1 MEVFLLKQLNNNKGV
16 TLIEIVISIALI
28 GIISMMA
35 VTVLNYGLLSSSS
48 HKQSLVANEIAS
60 NQLEWLRTLSYDT
73 ELGLV
78 GGFTPAGI
86 VNPNLYRNISGT
98 DPYLLDGIEYKVRTR
113 ITWEDDITLNGRTV
127 DDARKKV
134 DVIVQASNPF
144 TKEQKEFS
152 FLGTMFTFEGQQN
165 PTQPGIKV
173 VVYKGSIADEN
184 RAPRVLIEKKG
195 FGPTFS
201 YTDHN
206 GRAIFPNLPKGSS
219 NTYQIAP
226 IAWDFGEIM
235 FRPIGV
241 DNSTGLMNQKWLDY
255 LQVKDVPNQVSF
267 VVDYPAYL
275 NFINSDKLPA
285 NSYINFNF
293 GSTEIYP
300 VQDITTPLQTVNNFK
315 LWPNWIYNYK
325 IETPLGEYYIATY
338 EDGKWGEWN
347 GYFDSNQNSATIKN
361 VLLHFGLE
369 FEANTTTIKDSYVK
383 DISYDEI
390 IDGQAVR
397 INAAEIMLKFTAPLN
412 PNQKKFGFIIND
424 TEDFL
429 NLRWEK
435 LSDNV
440 LWDEVEINNNI
451 LKFKIV
457 DTNHSYSDFFTYI
470 SDTNNK
476 IHLYIPTPVSYDEY
490 LKNGEN
496 YLNSNYNVPLWGY
509 STIEKNKAYGVL
521 NVE

>member
-1 MEVFLLKQLNNNKGV
+1 
-16 TLIEIVISIALI
+16 
-28 GIISMMA
+28 
-35 VTVLNYGLLSSSS
+35 
-48 HKQSLVANEIAS
+48 
-60 NQLEWLRTLSYDT
+60 
-73 ELGLV
+73 
-78 GGFTPAGI
+78 
-86 VNPNLYRNISGT
+86 
-98 DPYLLDGIEYKVRTR
+98 
-113 ITWEDDITLNGRTV
+113 
-127 DDARKKV
+127 
-134 DVIVQASNPF
+134 
-144 TKEQKEFS
+144 
-152 FLGTMFTFEGQQN
+152 
-165 PTQPGIKV
+165 
-173 VVYKGSIADEN
+173 
-184 RAPRVLIEKKG
+184 
-195 FGPTFS
+195 
-201 YTDHN
+201 
-206 GRAIFPNLPKGSS
+206 
-219 NTYQIAP
+219 
-226 IAWDFGEIM
+226 M
-235 FRPIGV
+235 FRPIGI

-315 LWPNWIYNYK
+315 LWPNWIYNYN

-338 EDGKWGEWN
+338 EGGKWSEWN
-347 GYFDSNQNSATIKN
+347 GYFDSTQNSASIKN

-390 IDGQAVR
+390 IDGQPVR
-397 INAAEIMLKFTAPLN
+397 VNAAEIVLKFTAPLN

-457 DTNHSYSDFFTYI
+457 DTHHSYSDFFTYI